1 MINKNIKRAGC
12 HKAFPVSI
20 NPIYEY
26 LGLQQSLT
34 WVNEI
39 TNNFKG
45 ESRDIRYRH
54 VGLCLSFMLDC
65 CQYCL
70 RQVIWIV
77 LAAMSHYHSHLQPLP

>member
-34 WVNEI
+34 WVNE
-39 TNNFKG
+39 
-45 ESRDIRYRH
+45 
-54 VGLCLSFMLDC
+54 
-65 CQYCL
+65 
-70 RQVIWIV
+70 
-77 LAAMSHYHSHLQPLP
+77 